1 MRGGRSVQL
10 IVYSGAWQ
18 ERGGALGLMF
28 NSGILKKKKIVIMA
42 ENNIRE
48 SFTQRGDKEKET
60 LERR

>member
-1 MRGGRSVQL
+1 MRGGRSVRL

-18 ERGGALGLMF
+18 ERGAALGLMF
-28 NSGILKKKKIVIMA
+28 NSGILKKKIFVIM

-48 SFTQRGDKEKET
+48 SSTQRGDKEKET